1 MEDTIYSESIASES
15 ILLSVKKLIG
25 ITEDDKTFDLD
36 IILNINAAISIL
48 FQLGVVPT
56 SYTVTSRED
65 TYNDLIPGVSDDVV
79 NLVKMYFV
87 YKTRLGFD
95 SATLS
100 GSVIEVLKELIRET
114 EWRLMISFN
123 PLDTFD

>member
-114 EWRLMISFN
+114 EWRLIISFN